1 MRVLLVGVS
10 CVGKTTIGAILARR
24 LGIPFLDLDDEV
36 EKNFGTSIERL
47 QGRFLTDYSY
57 RKECA
62 QVLKRVAKN
71 NADCVIA
78 LPPSGLMDAH
88 LRVVRKLDCATVVVE
103 DTPENIVERAI
114 FFDIDSK
121 PFDKHLTDEEK
132 QLYRR
137 EIKGD
142 LTYFRR
148 SYARADLRVDIAG
161 LDAEAAAMR
170 IEALVRENS
179 SEGTHEL

>member
-62 QVLKRVAKN
+62 PVLKRLAED

-88 LRVVRKLDCATVVVE
+88 LRVVRKLDCVTVAVE

-121 PFDKHLTDEEK
+121 PVDKHLTDEEK
-132 QLYRR
+132 RLYRR
-137 EIKGD
+137 EIKKD
-142 LTYFRR
+142 ITYFRR
-148 SYARADLRVDIAG
+148 SHARADLRVDIAG
-161 LDAEAAAMR
+161 LDAAAAAVR
-170 IEALVRENS
+170 IESSLREHLD
-179 SEGTHEL
+179 EGAHE